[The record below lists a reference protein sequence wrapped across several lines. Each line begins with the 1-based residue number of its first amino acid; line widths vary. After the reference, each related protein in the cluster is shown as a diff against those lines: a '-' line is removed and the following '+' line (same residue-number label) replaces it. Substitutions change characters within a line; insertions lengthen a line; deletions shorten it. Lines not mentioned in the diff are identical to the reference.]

1 MKFSLPQM
9 GVGGQYRVTFW
20 DVKTGQREPVVLE
33 DGTEFWGGDWH
44 PNLITDVGLD
54 EFATASWYGPGNPGT
69 TTDFFRNRLTLS
81 GSLPEVK
88 EASGAIEASQSGTTV
103 TATASFFTPDDVGR
117 AIVWADASN
126 ARIVSFTS
134 GTSVEVDKTQSVSQQ
149 PFERW
154 HVELQ
159 TLPGVVATATTA
171 PPDRWEREWVVEGD
185 FAVVRYRYSLIC
197 ELDNAANVN
206 GIGIG
211 PNNGPNVVIVEN
223 IRDASG
229 NAITVPML
237 AGKAVR
243 VDSTLEVRVSL
254 LPWVV
259 NYQIDEYDAGN
270 QLIDTRLIEAD
281 AWMNLAN
288 ASGGSSTSNFPGAAG
303 RAIQIAS
310 PSPNSTSGDGGR
322 GGFLLNGPPLVPGEF
337 SGDIRSYGENASGT
351 TVVTPYV
358 AGTRKRVREFII
370 DAASQNRVATAIAIS
385 AGTNIASSLG
395 GNSAQ
400 LMVQFRNNETF
411 EKENTH
417 TLRIGIESSWDRDY
431 TVS

>member
-20 DVKTGQREPVVLE
+20 DVKTGRREPVVLE
-33 DGTEFWGGDWH
+33 DGSEFWGGDWH

-54 EFATASWYGPGNPGT
+54 LFATTVWYGPNNPGT
-69 TTDFFRNRLTLS
+69 GTDPFRRRLTLS

-117 AIVWADASN
+117 AIVWADSSN

-149 PFERW
+149 SFERW

-159 TLPGVVATATTA
+159 TLPGVVATADTT
-171 PPDRWEREWVVEGD
+171 PPDRWDREWLVEGD
-185 FAVVRYRYSLIC
+185 FAVVRYRYSVIC
-197 ELDNAANVN
+197 ELDDAANVN
-206 GIGIG
+206 GIGLG
-211 PNNGPNVVIVEN
+211 PNDGPNVVIVEN

-243 VDSTLEVRVSL
+243 VDSILEVRVSR

-259 NYQIDEYDAGN
+259 DYQIDEYDAGN
-270 QLIDTRLIEAD
+270 QLVGTRLIEAD
-281 AWMNLAN
+281 AWMNLGST
-288 ASGGSSTSNFPGAAG
+288 SGGSSIGAFPGAAG
-303 RAIQIAS
+303 SAIRVAT
-310 PSPNSTSGDGGR
+310 PSYNNLS
-322 GGFLLNGPPLVPGEF
+322 GFLLNGPPLVPGEI
-337 SGDIRSYGENASGT
+337 SGDIRSYGENTSGT
-351 TVVTPYV
+351 AVVAPYV

-370 DAASQNRVATAIAIS
+370 DAASQNRVATAMAIS
-385 AGTNIASSLG
+385 WSTVVNSSLG
-395 GNSAQ
+395 LGGAQ
-400 LMVQFRNNETF
+400 LMVQFRDNETF

-417 TLRIGIESSWDRDY
+417 TLRIGVESSWDRDY